1 MLLGNFKLK
10 LSKTLFMYKG
20 LSVVLGFSLLLAA
33 CGSGSVQKDDSLA
46 GKKARLDSLKAQQ
59 EKLGK
64 QITDLQDEI
73 AKIDTSAA
81 AKEKAKL
88 VALTALEPTSFTHYI
103 DLQGNVDAINYSN
116 IAPQGNG
123 GVVRQIF
130 IKQGDHVNKGQL
142 LIKLDDAVQRQQ
154 LANAQTQLAYAKDL
168 YQRRKNLWDEKIGTE
183 VDLINAKN
191 QVDQADIQVKIYQE
205 QLDWTNVYSDIPGT
219 VNALNIREGEFFSP
233 AVQAQAGANNP
244 AQIQVIN
251 TDNLKVVI
259 QVPDVYQERIK
270 IGTPV
275 KISLPGLNNKEI
287 SGVVHTVSPVIN
299 QNNRA
304 FSVEVYI
311 NDKSIRA
318 NQVAIVKLQ
327 DYTAGNVLTIPINTL
342 QTDEKGKYVMV
353 AVKDKDNLV
362 AHKKSITIGQ
372 TYSDKVQVLGG
383 LDTGDQLITDGYQ
396 GLYEGQLLTI
406 Q

>member
-1 MLLGNFKLK
+1 
-10 LSKTLFMYKG
+10 MYKG
-20 LSVVLGFSLLLAA
+20 LSVVLSFSLLLAA
-33 CGSGSVQKDDSLA
+33 CGSSSVQKDDSLA

-64 QITDLQDEI
+64 KITDLQAEI
-73 AKIDTSAA
+73 DKIDTSAA
-81 AKEKAKL
+81 VKEKAKL
-88 VALTALEPTSFTHYI
+88 VALTALEPTAFTHYI
-103 DLQGNVDAINYSN
+103 DLQGNVEAINYSN

-130 IKQGDHVNKGQL
+130 IKQGDHVSKGQL

-154 LANAQTQLAYAKDL
+154 LANSQTQLAYAKDL

-191 QVDQADIQVKIYQE
+191 QVDQAEIQVKIYQE

-219 VNALNIREGEFFSP
+219 VNALNIRDGEFFSP

-259 QVPDVYQERIK
+259 QIPDVYQERIK
-270 IGTPV
+270 VGTPV

-327 DYTAGNVLTIPINTL
+327 DYTAANVLTIPINTL
-342 QTDEKGKYVMV
+342 QTDEKGKFVMV

-372 TYSDKVQVLGG
+372 TYSDKVQVLNG

>member
-1 MLLGNFKLK
+1 
-10 LSKTLFMYKG
+10 MYKG

-64 QITDLQDEI
+64 QITDLQDQI
-73 AKIDTSAA
+73 AKLDTSAA
-81 AKEKAKL
+81 SKEKTKL

-130 IKQGDHVNKGQL
+130 IKQGDHVSKGQL

-219 VNALNIREGEFFSP
+219 VNALNIRDGEFFSP

-372 TYSDKVQVLGG
+372 TYSDKVQVLSG
-383 LDTGDQLITDGYQ
+383 LDTGDQLISDGYQ